1 MPGLNRDSTFD
12 EIDRLLDDEEF
23 CRQVQQL
30 HEESGETSTFDT
42 NLLIDLNPF
51 SPLSEQRTQAQLPR
65 CQSRRVF

>member
-1 MPGLNRDSTFD
+1 MAGLNRDSTFD

-42 NLLIDLNPF
+42 NLSIKSESF
-51 SPLSEQRTQAQLPR
+51 LSSL
-65 CQSRRVF
+65 